1 MRYQWLALTRANL
14 RMTLRDRILHAVF
27 GVALFMLVMVP
38 SLSSFSMRQVQELA
52 ITLSLS
58 AISLSMLIVTLL
70 LGSSAIWRDVERRYT
85 ASILTLPISRGQYL
99 LAKFASIA
107 VFLVMCGALLGGAAS
122 VVIPVA
128 AASYPS
134 ELPIAW
140 GTLLLAIGAD
150 ILKYLVLAAVAILLS
165 AVSTSI
171 FLPFFGTLAIYLA
184 GSASQEVYEYA
195 SAQLGH
201 GMHPFAVDAVRWL
214 YYILPNFA
222 AFNFK
227 VHAVYSLPVGG
238 ETLFLPLVYSL
249 TYSSILL
256 GMAIWV
262 FNRRELP

>member
-1 MRYQWLALTRANL
+1 MTVSYL

-27 GVALFMLVMVP
+27 GVAVVMLLFVP

-58 AISLSMLIVTLL
+58 AISLCLLVVTLL

-85 ASILTLPISRGQYL
+85 ASVLTLPVSRGQYL
-99 LAKFASIA
+99 LAKFAGIA
-107 VFLVMCGALLGGAAS
+107 IFIVLCGVVLGAAAA

-134 ELPIAW
+134 DQPIAW
-140 GTLLLAIGAD
+140 GTLILAIGAD
-150 ILKYLVLAAVAILLS
+150 VLKYLILAAVAIFLS

-184 GSASQEVYEYA
+184 GSASQEVYEYV
-195 SAQLGH
+195 SAQFGH
-201 GMHPFAVDAVRWL
+201 GMHPLAVQAVKWVHYL
-214 YYILPNFA
+214 LPNFE

-227 VHAVYSLPVGG
+227 VHAVYALPVGSAS
-238 ETLFLPLVYSL
+238 LFFPIVYA
-249 TYSSILL
+249 TTFSSIIL
-256 GMAIWV
+256 GVSIWA